1 MGMERSIQWVFS
13 NSQSTR
19 GARFVLSYLAFIAN
33 DLGEVLKSINEMSEQ
48 LNLSRQSVSSAL
60 KRLVALGDILPIVKD
75 GRSMVYRLACYSEDG
90 EFIGVDSK
98 EAA

>member
-1 MGMERSIQWVFS
+1 MRSV
-13 NSQSTR
+13 
-19 GARFVLSYLAFIAN
+19 
-33 DLGEVLKSINEMSEQ
+33 NEMAAE

-75 GRSMVYRLACYSEDG
+75 GRSMVYRLACFNEAG
-90 EFIGVDSK
+90 EFIGVDTK

>member
-1 MGMERSIQWVFS
+1 M
-13 NSQSTR
+13 
-19 GARFVLSYLAFIAN
+19 LSYLAFIAN
-33 DLGEVLKSINEMSEQ
+33 DLGEVLKSVNEMSEQ

-75 GRSMVYRLACYSEDG
+75 GRSMVYRLACFNEAG
-90 EFIGVDSK
+90 EFTGVDMK